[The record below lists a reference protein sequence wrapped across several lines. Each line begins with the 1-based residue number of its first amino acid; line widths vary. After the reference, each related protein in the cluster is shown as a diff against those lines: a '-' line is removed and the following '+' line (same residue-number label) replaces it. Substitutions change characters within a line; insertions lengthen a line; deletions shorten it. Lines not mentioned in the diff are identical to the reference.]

1 MERIVPFTTPPV
13 WPAIRPGR
21 FASRVRTDTPEGC
34 SVALLGLPDDLGV
47 RLNHGRPGAKEGP
60 TALRRALASFGADY
74 DYHRSAAVDLHVY
87 DAGDIEP
94 APGDSE
100 SALHATHDRVTRA
113 VRELH
118 EMGMVT
124 VCVGGGHDLTFP
136 SVRALSLHAKS
147 PVGGIN
153 IDPHLDVR
161 ETVGSG
167 MPYRAAIQ
175 GGFLDAQRFV
185 EFGVGRFANSAE
197 HLEYLRSRSAA
208 IIGVEKARD
217 FKSAIPVAFDRAF
230 PAGKADPGFVSLDLD
245 VLDGSVAPGVSAVNP
260 DGLSVDRVLK
270 VIERAGE
277 HPAVK
282 HFDIMELSPP
292 NDHADRTA
300 RVAALCVL
308 TFLAGFEERPS

>member
-1 MERIVPFTTPPV
+1 MERIVPFTTPPA

-21 FASRVRTDTPEGC
+21 FASHIRTDTPEGC
-34 SVALLGLPDDLGV
+34 RVALLGLPDDLGV

-60 TALRRALASFGADY
+60 TALRRVLASFGADH
-74 DYHRSAAVDLHVY
+74 DYQRAAAMDIAVY

-94 APGDSE
+94 VRADSE
-100 SALHATHDRVTRA
+100 AALHETHDRVTRA

-118 EMGMVT
+118 EMGLVT
-124 VCVGGGHDLTFP
+124 ICVGGGHDLTFP
-136 SVRALSLHAKS
+136 SVRALSQHYRS
-147 PVGGIN
+147 PVGGVN

-167 MPYRAAIQ
+167 MPYRAAIE
-175 GGFLDAQRFV
+175 GGFLDPQRFV
-185 EFGVGRFANSAE
+185 EFGVGRFSNSAE
-197 HLEYLRSRSAA
+197 HIEYLRARSAA
-208 IIGVEKARD
+208 LIGVEKARD
-217 FKSAIPVAFDRAF
+217 LKAAIPVAFDRAF

-245 VLDGSVAPGVSAVNP
+245 VIDGASAPGVSAVNP

-270 VIERAGE
+270 VLERAGE

-292 NDHADRTA
+292 NDIADRTA
-300 RVAALCVL
+300 RVAALCLL
-308 TFLAGFEERPS
+308 TFLAGFAERSS